1 MDTLLLEI
9 GTEEIPARFLP
20 KINIQ
25 LAELVAKKFADKKIP
40 YDTVKVYSTPRRLA
54 FLLTGLAK
62 QQPDNMLEAKGPAL
76 KIAKT
81 PEGEYSK
88 AAQGFA
94 RSQGVDLAD
103 LVEKDGYIYAVKK
116 LLGQNVQDLLPELLL
131 EIIQELNFP
140 KNMRWANYDIRFV
153 RPIHW
158 LVALLN
164 EQVIPLTIAEV
175 SSGNFT
181 YGHRFLSAG
190 KITLKHAQDY
200 VETLRAEHVIV
211 DPDEREAMIVEQ
223 IKTIAQQN
231 QATAKIDEEL
241 LEEVVY
247 LVEYPTALCGHFD
260 PEFLVLPKEAIITPM
275 KEHQRYFP
283 LFSEKT
289 GELMPMFITVRNGN
303 DYNLAV
309 IAHGNARVLRARL
322 SDASFFFN
330 EDRKQKLEIRLQKLK
345 NVVFQ
350 DGLGSMYDKVER
362 IEKLAVRFAQM
373 VDYQDLA
380 IVKHTAHLAK
390 ADLVTG
396 MVCEF
401 TELQGIMG
409 REYAKLEG
417 ETPLVYEGI
426 FEHYLPRF
434 AGDILPS
441 TATGIFVGL
450 ADKIDNIVAT
460 FSRGLIPTGS
470 QDPYALRR
478 QALGIVNV
486 LANSTYK
493 LPLDKIIM
501 AACETLNISGQEQQ
515 DLTAKLQ
522 EFFTLRVKNLLIEQG
537 LRYDLVD
544 AILAMQLM
552 DMQDTLKRAKAIK
565 EFAVSQEFVST
576 VQAFVRVANL
586 TKNVAQAG
594 VVQEEKLLEAAEIE
608 LCKQFNQQKTAIEAA
623 ITEGEY
629 LVALQVINKLVEP
642 INYFFEKVMV
652 MDKDEEIKNNR
663 LALLV
668 NIRELVLKIVDFT
681 KVVLG

>member
-350 DGLGSMYDKVER
+350 DGVGSMYDKVER

-417 ETPLVYEGI
+417 EAPLVYEGI

-594 VVQEEKLLEAAEIE
+594 VVREEKLLEAAEIE

>member
-594 VVQEEKLLEAAEIE
+594 VVREEKLLEAAEIE

-681 KVVLG
+681 KVVVG

>member
-25 LAELVAKKFADKKIP
+25 LAELVAKKFEDKKIP

-164 EQVIPLTIAEV
+164 EQVIPLAIAEV
-175 SSGNFT
+175 SSSNFT
-181 YGHRFLSAG
+181 YGHRFLSTG

-211 DPDEREAMIVEQ
+211 DPEEREAMIVEQ

-260 PEFLVLPKEAIITPM
+260 SEFLVLPKEAIITPM

-283 LFSEKT
+283 LFSEQT

-303 DYNLAV
+303 DYNLEV

-380 IVKHTAHLAK
+380 IIKHTAHLAK

-417 ETPLVYEGI
+417 EAPLVYEGI

-434 AGDILPS
+434 AGDSLPS

-486 LANSTYK
+486 LANSNYK

-501 AACETLNISGQEQQ
+501 AACETLHISGQEQQ

-586 TKNVAQAG
+586 TKNVVQASS
-594 VVQEEKLLEAAEIE
+594 VRQEKLIEAAEIE
-608 LCKQFNQQKTAIEAA
+608 LCKQFNQQKVNIEMAIA
-623 ITEGEY
+623 EGEY
-629 LVALQVINKLVEP
+629 LVALQLINKLVEP

-668 NIRELVLKIVDFT
+668 SIRELVLKIVDFT

>member
-417 ETPLVYEGI
+417 EAPLVYEGI

>member
-20 KINIQ
+20 KINLQ
-25 LAELVAKKFADKKIP
+25 LAELVKKKFAEKKIP
-40 YDTVKVYSTPRRLA
+40 YATVQVYSTPRRLA
-54 FLLTGLAK
+54 FLISDLAK
-62 QQPDNMLEAKGPAL
+62 QQPDILLEAKGPAL

-81 PEGEYSK
+81 LEGDYSK

-94 RSQGVDLAD
+94 RSQGVELTDL
-103 LVEKDGYIYAVKK
+103 LEKDGYIYAVKK
-116 LLGQNVQDLLPELLL
+116 MLGKSVSELLPSLLL
-131 EIIQELNFP
+131 EVIQELNFP

-158 LVALLN
+158 IVALLN
-164 EQVIPLTIAEV
+164 EQIIPITIAEV
-175 SSGNFT
+175 QANNFT

-190 KITLKHAQDY
+190 QIEISQAKDY
-200 VETLRAEHVIV
+200 VETLRKEYVIV
-211 DPDEREAMIVEQ
+211 DPVEREALIVAQ
-223 IKTIAQQN
+223 IKKIAQEN
-231 QATAKIDEEL
+231 NATAKIDEEL
-241 LEEVVY
+241 LAEVVY
-247 LVEYPTALCGHFD
+247 LVEYPTALCGKFD
-260 PEFLVLPKEAIITPM
+260 EEFLVLPEEAIITPM

-283 LFSEKT
+283 LFSAQT
-289 GELMPMFITVRNGN
+289 GSLMPMFITVRNGD

-322 SDASFFFN
+322 SDAKFFYN
-330 EDRKQKLEIRLQKLK
+330 EDRKQKLEVRLQKLK
-345 NVVFQ
+345 TVVFQ
-350 DGLGSMYDKVER
+350 DGVGSMFDKVER
-362 IEKLAVRFAQM
+362 IEKLAVSFAQM
-373 VDYQDLA
+373 VAYQDLA
-380 IVKHTAHLAK
+380 VVKRTAHLAK

-401 TELQGIMG
+401 TELQGVMG

-434 AGDILPS
+434 AGDYLPK
-441 TATGIFVGL
+441 TATGVFVGL

-460 FSRGLIPTGS
+460 FSRGLIPSGS

-486 LANSTYK
+486 LANSNYK
-493 LPLDKIIM
+493 IPLNKIIL
-501 AACETLNISGQEQQ
+501 AGCEALNITGIAQKE
-515 DLTAKLQ
+515 LLVKIQ
-522 EFFTLRVKNLLIEQG
+522 EFFNLRVKNLLVEQG

-565 EFAVSQEFVST
+565 EFAASADFVST

-586 TKNVAQAG
+586 TKNIDTVLA
-594 VVQEEKLLEAAEIE
+594 VNKEKLVEVAEIE
-608 LCKQFNQQKTAIEAA
+608 LYQQFENQKILLDTAL
-623 ITEGEY
+623 ITGEY
-629 LVALQVINKLVEP
+629 LQALQIINKLSAP

-652 MDKDEEIKNNR
+652 MDKDETIKNNR

-668 NIRELVLKIVDFT
+668 SIRNLVLKIVDFT

>member
-434 AGDILPS
+434 AGDSLPS

-565 EFAVSQEFVST
+565 GFAVSQEFVST

-594 VVQEEKLLEAAEIE
+594 VVREEKLLEAAEIE
-608 LCKQFNQQKTAIEAA
+608 LCKQFNQQKTAIEVA

>member
-417 ETPLVYEGI
+417 EAPLVYEGI

-486 LANSTYK
+486 LANSIYK

-594 VVQEEKLLEAAEIE
+594 VVREEKLLEAAEIE

>member
-94 RSQGVDLAD
+94 RSQGVDLVD

-434 AGDILPS
+434 AGDSLPS

>member
-594 VVQEEKLLEAAEIE
+594 VVREEKLLEAAEIE

>member
-25 LAELVAKKFADKKIP
+25 LAELVDKKFADKKIP
-40 YDTVKVYSTPRRLA
+40 YGTVKIYSTPRRLA
-54 FLLTGLAK
+54 FLLTGLVK
-62 QQPDNMLEAKGPAL
+62 QQPDNLLEAKGPAL

-116 LLGQNVQDLLPELLL
+116 LLGKNVQELLPELLL

-175 SSGNFT
+175 SSSNFT
-181 YGHRFLSAG
+181 YGHRFLSSG

-211 DPDEREAMIVEQ
+211 APEEREAMIVEQ
-223 IKTIAQQN
+223 IKTIAQKN

-303 DYNLAV
+303 DYNLDV

-362 IEKLAVRFAQM
+362 IEKLAVYFAKM

-380 IVKHTAHLAK
+380 IVKRTAHLAK

-434 AGDILPS
+434 AGDSLPS

-486 LANSTYK
+486 LANSNYK

-501 AACETLNISGQEQQ
+501 AACETLHISGQEQQ

-586 TKNVAQAG
+586 TKNVVQASS
-594 VVQEEKLLEAAEIE
+594 VRQEKLIEAAEIE
-608 LCKQFNQQKTAIEAA
+608 LCKQFNQQKENIEMAIA
-623 ITEGEY
+623 EGEY
-629 LVALQVINKLVEP
+629 LVALQLINKLVEP

-668 NIRELVLKIVDFT
+668 SIRELVLKIVDFT

>member
-211 DPDEREAMIVEQ
+211 DPNEREAMIVEQ

-417 ETPLVYEGI
+417 EAPLVYEGI

-594 VVQEEKLLEAAEIE
+594 VVREEKLLEAAEIE

>member
-417 ETPLVYEGI
+417 EAPLVYEGI

-594 VVQEEKLLEAAEIE
+594 VVREEKLLEAAEIE